1 MLMITNVR
9 LLDPATGRDEKADIY
24 VENDRVS
31 KIVGLKGNASHN
43 DPCKSDDLTSSGVS
57 GENCKDANDRSG
69 FAKGDSETC
78 EVIDGT
84 GLCAAPG
91 FVDVHVHF
99 RDPGFTYKEDVGSGA
114 TAAAFGGFTSVVCM
128 ANTSPVADSAEVI
141 DDVIKRGAATGIHV
155 YQAGSVTKGLKG
167 KELTDFETL
176 MAHGAPGFTDDGIPI
191 LDENI
196 LRQAMEK
203 SAALNV
209 PLSFHEENP
218 QYIENNG
225 INSDYAKRELGIGGS
240 DRQAEISMIE
250 RDVAL
255 AKETKAIVNV
265 QHISTAEG
273 VDIIRKAVQ
282 DEAQGAFRNDSQSE
296 LQDGNMGTSWK
307 EACDGS
313 QGTSVSRRRIHA
325 EACPHHFTLT
335 QEALSEH
342 GTLAKMNPP
351 LRLESD
357 RQAIIAGLKDGT
369 IDIIA
374 TDHAPHAPEEKAR
387 ELTKAPSG
395 ILGLQT
401 AFALGITQ
409 LVKPGHLTL
418 MQLMEKM
425 SLNPAGLY
433 GFDAGRIYEGGPAD
447 ITIFDPDE
455 EWTFTEDMIRSKS
468 VNSPFI
474 GWKLTGRV
482 KYTISA
488 GKIVFS

>member
-9 LLDPATGRDEKADIY
+9 LLDPATGRDEKVDIY

-31 KIVGLKGNASHN
+31 KIVGLKGKASHN
-43 DPCKSDDLTSSGVS
+43 DPCKSDDLTLSGVS

-78 EVIDGT
+78 KVIDGT

-114 TAAAFGGFTSVVCM
+114 SAAAFGGFTSVVCM

-141 DDVIKRGAATGIHV
+141 DDVINRGAVTGIHV

-167 KELTDFETL
+167 KELTDFDEL
-176 MAHGAPGFTDDGIPI
+176 MEHGAPGFTDDGIPI
-191 LDENI
+191 LDEAI

-203 SAALNV
+203 SAVLNV

-218 QYIENNG
+218 QYIDNNG

-255 AKETKAIVNV
+255 AKETGAIVNV

-282 DEAQGAFRNDSQSE
+282 DEAQAAFKS
-296 LQDGNMGTSWK
+296 
-307 EACDGS
+307 GS
-313 QGTSVSRRRIHA
+313 QDACVSQRRIHA

-357 RQAIIAGLKDGT
+357 RQAIIAGLQDGT

-401 AFALGITQ
+401 AFALGVTQ
-409 LVKPGHLTL
+409 LVKPGYLTL

-468 VNSPFI
+468 VNSPFV

-482 KYTISA
+482 RYTICA
-488 GKIVFS
+488 GKVVYRLG

>member
-9 LLDPATGRDEKADIY
+9 LLDPATGRDEKVDIY
-24 VENDRVS
+24 VENDRIS

-43 DPCKSDDLTSSGVS
+43 DPCKSDDLTLSGVS

-114 TAAAFGGFTSVVCM
+114 SAAAAGGFTSVVCM
-128 ANTSPVADSAEVI
+128 ANTSPVADSADVI

-155 YQAGSVTKGLKG
+155 YQAGSVTKGIKG
-167 KELTDFETL
+167 RELTDFDEL
-176 MAHGAPGFTDDGIPI
+176 MEHGAPGFTDDGIPI
-191 LDENI
+191 LDEAI

-203 SAALNV
+203 SAVLNV
-209 PLSFHEENP
+209 PLSFHEENS

-225 INSDYAKRELGIGGS
+225 INSDYAKSKLGIGGS
-240 DRQAEISMIE
+240 DRQAEIFMIE

-282 DEAQGAFRNDSQSE
+282 DEAQAAF
-296 LQDGNMGTSWK
+296 K
-307 EACDGS
+307 HGS
-313 QGTSVSRRRIHA
+313 QGECASQRRIHA

-357 RQAIIAGLKDGT
+357 RQAIIAGLQDGT

-401 AFALGITQ
+401 AFALGVTQ
-409 LVKPGHLTL
+409 LVKPGYLTL

-468 VNSPFI
+468 VNSPFV

-482 KYTISA
+482 RYTICA
-488 GKIVFS
+488 GKVVYKFG

>member
-1 MLMITNVR
+1 MLMIANIR
-9 LLDPATGRDEKADIY
+9 LLDPYAGRNETVDIY
-24 VENDRVS
+24 VENDRIA
-31 KIVGLKGNASHN
+31 KIVKAGEKPESGP
-43 DPCKSDDLTSSGVS
+43 DESS
-57 GENCKDANDRSG
+57 
-69 FAKGDSETC
+69 C
-78 EVIDGT
+78 EVIDGA
-84 GLCAAPG
+84 GFCAAPG

-99 RDPGFTYKEDVGSGA
+99 RDPGFTYKEDVVSGA
-114 TAAAFGGFTSVVCM
+114 SAAAFGGFTSVVCM
-128 ANTSPVADSAEVI
+128 ANTSPVADSPEVI
-141 DDVIKRGAATGIHV
+141 DDVKNRGAATGIRV
-155 YQAGSVTKGLKG
+155 YQAGSVTVGLKG

-191 LDENI
+191 LDEEI
-196 LRQAMEK
+196 LRQAMVR
-203 SAALNV
+203 SADLNV

-218 QYIENNG
+218 EYIENNG
-225 INSDYAKRELGIGGS
+225 INSDYAKNKLGIGGS

-255 AKETKAIVNV
+255 AKETNAVINI

-273 VDIIRKAVQ
+273 VDIIRKAIK
-282 DEAQGAFRNDSQSE
+282 DAPMSE
-296 LQDGNMGTSWK
+296 
-307 EACDGS
+307 
-313 QGTSVSRRRIHA
+313 RRIHA

-357 RQAIIAGLKDGT
+357 RQAIIEGLRDGT

-401 AFALGITQ
+401 AFALGVTG

-425 SLNPAGLY
+425 SLNPARLY
-433 GFDAGRIYEGGPAD
+433 NLDAGRIYEGGPAD

-455 EWTFTEDMIRSKS
+455 EWTFTGDMICSKS

-482 KYTISA
+482 RYTICA
-488 GKIVFS
+488 GKVVYKFG